1 MRAGA
6 DRDGPGR
13 DERPVRDDQAGQR
26 DPAQVP
32 GEEED
37 CQPSVE

>member
-6 DRDGPGR
+6 DRHGPRGHQ
-13 DERPVRDDQAGQR
+13 RPLRGDQAGER
-26 DPAQVP
+26 DPAQVR

-37 CQPSVE
+37 CEPRLE